1 MIRSRQK
8 TRLNKARFDTKSLGF
23 NKPRFDAL
31 GNLQKI
37 KVFPLSLKIV
47 KKKLKKLLFRGKPK
61 TFRGQ

>member
-31 GNLQKI
+31 GNLQNT

-47 KKKLKKLLFRGKPK
+47 KKKF
-61 TFRGQ
+61 